1 MSFLGAIKIKALHN
15 DSLYQ
20 AVQKTPD
27 LVTLKNHFQGH
38 KNWGEKCR
46 KKPTPTQLFLYCFEY
61 EASKCLLP
69 MFQFK
74 KEDTNPLQRMFDKL
88 QHTC

>member
-1 MSFLGAIKIKALHN
+1 MSFLGAIKIKVLHN

-38 KNWGEKCR
+38 ESWGKNEEKTH
-46 KKPTPTQLFLYCFEY
+46 PHPAISLLF
-61 EASKCLLP
+61 
-69 MFQFK
+69 
-74 KEDTNPLQRMFDKL
+74 
-88 QHTC
+88 